1 VYQHHR
7 RRNVRLLWGLIGL
20 ALIYGALVLR
30 LHTLTGRPLLDGS
43 IGVVLGLYI
52 CSRPA
57 ANAIDLFF
65 ERDAL
70 RQLTSGWSGL
80 GWLALNL
87 LVLFAGWLVIVIGAT
102 RFAGHP
108 G

>member
-1 VYQHHR
+1 MYQHR
-7 RRNVRLLWGLIGL
+7 RKRNTRLMWVLIGA
-20 ALIYGALVLR
+20 ALIYGALVYFF
-30 LHTLTGRPLLDGS
+30 HTLTGRTLLDGT

-57 ANAIDLFF
+57 ANAIDLFY

-80 GWLALNL
+80 GWLVLNL
-87 LVLFAGWLVIVIGAT
+87 LVLFAGWVVIVIGAT
-102 RFAGHP
+102 RFAGRT